1 MVEWWV
7 GLALAFKFYYAI
19 AIATSLFLALQLIG
33 LLLGIGDGDLDVDTD
48 LDADGGSGVLS
59 VRTVTAF
66 LAGFGWTG
74 ALALEYGQPV
84 PLATLLAVLV
94 GGAFMALVVVLM
106 RGLYGLRQTG
116 TLDYANA
123 VGQIGSVYLR
133 VPPSMA
139 GPGQVEVTVQG
150 RLRVV
155 QAFNRSGRELPNGS
169 RVRVVDTMDQNTIV
183 VEPLEPPKDQNK
195 APDTAAQES

>member
-1 MVEWWV
+1 MIEWWA

-19 AIATSLFLALQLIG
+19 AIATSFFLALQLIA
-33 LLLGIGDGDLDVDTD
+33 LLLGVGDGDMDMDA
-48 LDADGGSGVLS
+48 DADGGGVLS

-84 PLATLLAVLV
+84 PMATLLAVLV

-116 TLDYANA
+116 TLDYKNA
-123 VGQIGSVYLR
+123 IGEIGSVYLH
-133 VPPSMA
+133 VPAAMK

-155 QAFNRSGRELPNGS
+155 QAFTRSATEIPNGA
-169 RVRVVDTMDQNTIV
+169 RVRVVETMDRNTLV
-183 VEPLEPPKDQNK
+183 VEPLEP
-195 APDTAAQES
+195 AASGAQESQA

>member
-7 GLALAFKFYYAI
+7 SLALAFKFFYGI
-19 AIATSLFLALQLIG
+19 AILTSVILALQLLAMLFG
-33 LLLGIGDGDLDVDTD
+33 LGDGDIDFDA
-48 LDADGGSGVLS
+48 DADGGGILS

-74 ALALEYGQPV
+74 AIALESGKTVPV
-84 PLATLLAVLV
+84 ATGLAVVV
-94 GGAFMALVVVLM
+94 GGALMFTVAALM

-116 TLDYANA
+116 TLDYKNA
-123 VGQIGSVYLR
+123 IGEIGSVYLH
-133 VPPSMA
+133 VPPAMK

-155 QAFNRSGRELPNGS
+155 QAFTKASQEIPNGA
-169 RVRVVDTMDQNTIV
+169 RVRVVDTMDQNTLV
-183 VEPLEPPKDQNK
+183 VEPLVVPEPD
-195 APDTAAQES
+195 AGQES

>member
-1 MVEWWV
+1 MIEWWA

-19 AIATSLFLALQLIG
+19 AIATSFFLALQLIA
-33 LLLGIGDGDLDVDTD
+33 LLLGVGDGDMDMDA
-48 LDADGGSGVLS
+48 DADGGGVLS

-84 PLATLLAVLV
+84 PMATLLAVLV

-123 VGQIGSVYLR
+123 IGEIGSVYLH
-133 VPPSMA
+133 VPAGMK

-155 QAFNRSGRELPNGS
+155 QAFTRAEAEIPNGA
-169 RVRVVDTMDQNTIV
+169 RVRVVGTMDRNTLV
-183 VEPLEPPKDQNK
+183 VEPLEHPSTTPPTQ
-195 APDTAAQES
+195 PQESQA